1 MKDKQF
7 QSAGPAPGIP
17 VISPVLHVFS
27 MPALVFLRSSFG
39 YAFLSPKSIFLAC
52 AWAHGLFAYYAW
64 HEPGAWPRWK
74 PIVLFGTAAFLLY
87 LAHLLR
93 ALRGELRRKGKHDYY
108 AGTSHF
114 MRLAGLFRPGI
125 RDQLAAFTHLWL
137 EPALVLFISLAS
149 GMAGISK
156 LPSVLGFLA
165 LCLWSKEAI
174 NYWYR
179 LRHQKKQTDV
189 FADAEEGLDSYAHG
203 QPAVTAGGGGRKPR
217 QKRARVTGTV
227 EQGADLDRHAET
239 LRMLPPYSLE
249 QAETN
254 YRTLIK
260 ACHPDSGAAPPD
272 ASSRAAKLKEALAF
286 FRGQE
291 DATDR

>member
-7 QSAGPAPGIP
+7 QSAAPAPGIP
-17 VISPVLHVFS
+17 VISPILHVFS

-64 HEPGAWPRWK
+64 HERGAWPRWK
-74 PIVLFGTAAFLLY
+74 PVVLFGTTGCLLY

-93 ALRGELRRKGKHDYY
+93 ALGGALRRKGKHDYY

-114 MRLAGLFRPGI
+114 MRLAGLFRPRI
-125 RDQLAAFTHLWL
+125 RDRLAAFTHLWL
-137 EPALVLFISLAS
+137 EPGTLFIVSLV
-149 GMAGISK
+149 AGAADVSN
-156 LPSVLGFLA
+156 LPSGLSFLA

-179 LRHQKKQTDV
+179 LRHHKKQTDV
-189 FADAEEGLDSYAHG
+189 FSDAEEGLDHYAEA
-203 QPAVTAGGGGRKPR
+203 QPAHPAGTGGRKPR
-217 QKRARVTGTV
+217 QKRARATETM
-227 EQGADLDRHAET
+227 EQGADPDRHAET

-260 ACHPDSGAAPPD
+260 ACHPDSGSASPD
-272 ASSRAAKLKEALAF
+272 TSSRAAKLKEALEF
-286 FRGQE
+286 FRGE
-291 DATDR
+291 GNATDA